1 MTDSATTGLQL
12 RSLIKDSGELEL
24 SLQQVSV
31 AEPADDEVI
40 IRVEAAP
47 LNPSDFNLLF
57 GAADMK
63 SAKASGTAELP
74 VVTAPVPAAA
84 MPAMQGRLNQ
94 SMPVGNEGAGVVVKA
109 GKAPEAQALLGK
121 TVATFGGE
129 MYAQYRCA
137 KAAQCVALPADCT
150 AADGAAIFVNPLTA
164 FCMVD
169 VMRKEGHKAIV
180 HTVAASSLGQML
192 IKLCQKENVN
202 LVNIV
207 RSQAQVDLLKEMG
220 AEWVCNSSSPTF
232 IQDLTQA
239 IAATGATLVFD
250 PIGGGD
256 LLTQVMA
263 IMEQSLIK
271 SEPYSRYGSATRKQA
286 YIYGV
291 LDRSSPTTIRLNF
304 GLAFGI
310 GGWLLTHYMQT
321 LSASERAQ
329 MQAYV
334 LANLKTVFAGQYT
347 REVSLAEALHLDAI
361 AVYAQRATGG
371 KYLINPAKA
380 LSA

>member
-24 SLQQVSV
+24 SLQQISV
-31 AEPADDEVI
+31 AEPAVDEVI
-40 IRVEAAP
+40 IQVEAAP

-63 SAKASGTAELP
+63 TARTSGTAEFP
-74 VVTAPVPAAA
+74 VVTATVPAAA

-109 GKAPEAQALLGK
+109 GKSPEAQALLGK

-129 MYAQYRCA
+129 MYSHYRCA
-137 KAAQCVALPADCT
+137 KAAQCGALPADCT

-164 FCMVD
+164 VCMTD
-169 VMRKEGHKAIV
+169 VMRKEGHKALV
-180 HTVAASSLGQML
+180 HTVAASNLGQML
-192 IKLCQKENVN
+192 IKLCQKEKIS

-220 AEWVCNSSSPTF
+220 AEWICNSSSPNF
-232 IQDLTQA
+232 IQDLAQA

-263 IMEQSLIK
+263 IMEQSLIQ

-291 LDRSSPTTIRLNF
+291 LDRSPTTIRLNF

-334 LANLKTVFAGQYT
+334 LANLKTVFTGHYT
-347 REVSLAEALHLDAI
+347 RVVSLVEALHLDEI
-361 AVYAQRATGG
+361 AAYSQRATGG
-371 KYLINPAKA
+371 KYLINPSKGLPA
-380 LSA
+380 

>member
-24 SLQQVSV
+24 SLQQISV
-31 AEPADDEVI
+31 AEPAVDEVI
-40 IRVEAAP
+40 IQVEAAP

-63 SAKASGTAELP
+63 TARTSGTAEFP
-74 VVTAPVPAAA
+74 VVTATVPATA

-109 GKAPEAQALLGK
+109 GKSPEAQALLGK

-129 MYAQYRCA
+129 MYSHYRCA

-164 FCMVD
+164 VCMTD
-169 VMRKEGHKAIV
+169 VMRKEGHKALV
-180 HTVAASSLGQML
+180 HTVAASNLGQML
-192 IKLCQKENVN
+192 IKLCQKEKIS

-220 AEWVCNSSSPTF
+220 AEWICNSSSPNF
-232 IQDLTQA
+232 IQDLAQA

-263 IMEQSLIK
+263 IMEQSLIQ

-291 LDRSSPTTIRLNF
+291 LDRSPTTIRLNF

-329 MQAYV
+329 MQAYGHYARV
-334 LANLKTVFAGQYT
+334 
-347 REVSLAEALHLDAI
+347 VSLVEALHLDEI
-361 AVYAQRATGG
+361 AAYSQRATGG
-371 KYLINPAKA
+371 KYLINPSKGLPA
-380 LSA
+380 

>member
-24 SLQQVSV
+24 SLQQISV
-31 AEPADDEVI
+31 AEPAVDEVI
-40 IRVEAAP
+40 IQVEAAP

-63 SAKASGTAELP
+63 TARASGTAEFP
-74 VVTAPVPAAA
+74 VVTATVPAAA
-84 MPAMQGRLNQ
+84 MPAMKGRLNQ

-109 GKAPEAQALLGK
+109 GKSPEAQALLGK

-129 MYAQYRCA
+129 MYSQYRCA

-164 FCMVD
+164 VCMTD
-169 VMRKEGHKAIV
+169 VMRKEGHKALV
-180 HTVAASSLGQML
+180 HTVAASNLGQML
-192 IKLCQKENVN
+192 IKLCQKEKIS

-220 AEWVCNSSSPTF
+220 AEWICNSSSPNF
-232 IQDLTQA
+232 IQDLAQA

-263 IMEQSLIK
+263 IMEQSLIQ

-291 LDRSSPTTIRLNF
+291 LDRSPTTIRLNF

-334 LANLKTVFAGQYT
+334 LANLKTVFTGHYT
-347 REVSLAEALHLDAI
+347 RVVSLVEALHLDEI
-361 AVYAQRATGG
+361 AAYSQRATGG
-371 KYLINPAKA
+371 KYLINPSKGLPA
-380 LSA
+380 

>member
-24 SLQQVSV
+24 SLQQISV
-31 AEPADDEVI
+31 AEPAVDEVI
-40 IRVEAAP
+40 IQVEAAP

-63 SAKASGTAELP
+63 TARASGTAEFP
-74 VVTAPVPAAA
+74 VVTATVPAAA

-109 GKAPEAQALLGK
+109 GKSPEAQALLGK

-129 MYAQYRCA
+129 MYSHYRCA

-164 FCMVD
+164 VCMTD
-169 VMRKEGHKAIV
+169 VMRKEGHKALV
-180 HTVAASSLGQML
+180 HTVAASNLGQML
-192 IKLCQKENVN
+192 IKLCQKEKIS

-220 AEWVCNSSSPTF
+220 AEWICNSSSPNF
-232 IQDLTQA
+232 IQDLAQA

-263 IMEQSLIK
+263 IMEQSLIQ

-291 LDRSSPTTIRLNF
+291 LDRSPTTIRLNF

-310 GGWLLTHYMQT
+310 GGWLLTYYMQT

-334 LANLKTVFAGQYT
+334 LANLKTVFAGHYT
-347 REVSLAEALHLDAI
+347 RVVSLVEALHLDEI
-361 AVYAQRATGG
+361 AAYSQRATGG
-371 KYLINPAKA
+371 KYLINPSKGLPA
-380 LSA
+380 